1 MDDPA
6 VITVPSSSL
15 SPSCVSQFKSETVGA
30 DDISAKLN
38 PSSAHTQMAAHMF
51 PFGHGPRVCAG
62 QNMAQMI
69 LRIALATIVRNFDI
83 VTAHDTN
90 EQSMAMKDS
99 FVSGPCF
106 SFLRCSLGF

>member
-1 MDDPA
+1 
-6 VITVPSSSL
+6 
-15 SPSCVSQFKSETVGA
+15 
-30 DDISAKLN
+30 
-38 PSSAHTQMAAHMF
+38 
-51 PFGHGPRVCAG
+51 
-62 QNMAQMI
+62 MAQMI